1 MTNPGYQFHVLGRGG
16 LFEAQTFEVFSYPMG
31 DITVRRIPDTDL
43 VQGTIQMMAVHA
55 TAVDWTLVQQWAAL
69 AEHLFPGQ
77 PRVLALAYLPSAR
90 GDKDVP
96 NPALVNATLAAGSG
110 ITDIVTIDPHS
121 DVWLAA
127 LRATNPAIRQHLLP
141 LGDIVHR
148 ALTADAGASGHLG
161 VISPDKGAVARAG
174 EVAALLGV
182 PVYVASKNRD
192 PQTGRLTDYSL
203 DADLAPGAYL
213 VVDDIFDGGGTFAL
227 LAGAVPDGVV
237 LDLWVTHGG
246 FTKPDFSA
254 AARARYRR
262 IYTTDSLSSAVA
274 AGLADSQIQVT
285 ALGPWIT
292 AAVQLGELAGAGEQ
306 R

>member
-1 MTNPGYQFHVLGRGG
+1 M
-16 LFEAQTFEVFSYPMG
+16 
-31 DITVRRIPDTDL
+31 
-43 VQGTIQMMAVHA
+43 
-55 TAVDWTLVQQWAAL
+55 
-69 AEHLFPGQ
+69 
-77 PRVLALAYLPSAR
+77 
-90 GDKDVP
+90 
-96 NPALVNATLAAGSG
+96 
-110 ITDIVTIDPHS
+110 
-121 DVWLAA
+121 
-127 LRATNPAIRQHLLP
+127 
-141 LGDIVHR
+141 
-148 ALTADAGASGHLG
+148 
-161 VISPDKGAVARAG
+161 ISPDKGAVARAG

-292 AAVQLGELAGAGEQ
+292 AAVQLGELAGAGSSDERPDDVHRAPTPKRCCRGRRGCGSRGGHLAGHRRLQ
-306 R
+306 TRSPPAIPAGH